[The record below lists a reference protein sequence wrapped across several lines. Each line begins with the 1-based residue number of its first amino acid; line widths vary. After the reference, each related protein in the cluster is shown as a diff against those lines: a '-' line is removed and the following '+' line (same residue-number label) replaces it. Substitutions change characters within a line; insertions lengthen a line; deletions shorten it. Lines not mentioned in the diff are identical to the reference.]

1 MNFAGGYY
9 SDSNYDTDG
18 TSFYSE
24 YEGGG
29 YESEESNSPVSI
41 LSGGN
46 NDTEG
51 NTQTATPI
59 IMQEGGVRSR
69 YKFVN
74 YISSLN
80 LQDDTYEDFFN
91 KLNDVKN
98 LNNLVPNGDEQQQQI
113 VKIQSI
119 IEKIKRN
126 NKKYEF
132 LFSQSP
138 TSETKKSF
146 IINFHPEIIA
156 FVTKDNANVL
166 LDGIFKNDRTGF
178 GILFIMMKRIIMLT
192 CILQLFEEIYN
203 VFSSDI
209 NENDREDLRIKINGF
224 LSSHAGQVRNKAHNE
239 EIIDKDVKQF
249 AAKIFKKGG
258 ILSSISLST
267 NEKPKIVETVKVEIA
282 KNYLD
287 YLKTFKELYTND
299 FLRQHTLGF
308 EQYRDLETLKS
319 YTNSYGREEKIK
331 KRFGEKLKL
340 LFGEPT
346 QENGETSTEQQI
358 VMGKVVSE
366 DQLPINSEQ
375 LTQLSQIAGK
385 IKEKIDINEGIIQRL
400 VERAESAEKTLAEQ
414 ESAIQKYGL
423 ISRNQHAQVQAIVAE
438 MERANARQGNLNSQN
453 QELQQKIQELTIKN
467 KEFKTNLDQIKA
479 EKTRVEGNRNKAL
492 AELETLKQTT
502 SNLQQELKE
511 LNNEKGRIKQQLT
524 EAQAN
529 EQNATI
535 SREGQSQQIAEL
547 ENQLAEQEGKIQA
560 VREELE
566 KANQTITEQEK
577 TIQTQTQAATEQTE
591 TLEKLNNQIQQLTT
605 SGNASKLKLEN
616 QIKRLNT
623 ELEETKKGRTTNQD
637 TYNEELISLKN
648 QLKEKSKE
656 IGNLQA
662 ENEQLSQKTSI
673 IVSELRQ
680 QLDETTKLKDSEKQ
694 KLTNELQKVNKNIQ
708 KLESDKNTT
717 ENQIGE
723 KNKQLQDLQSQ
734 LNKLAAK
741 LEDKNTNNDQL
752 SAELEK
758 LRQLN
763 KQQEEII
770 SHEQFKSQTQAV
782 ELEEL
787 SRQLHLIQ
795 SESARKNSNNDQLN
809 DKIDELNEQ
818 IKTLKNSG
826 DASETEIN
834 LQITT
839 LKERI
844 DGLELEIKDK
854 NEQIKNLENAA
865 NDREK
870 ILDQSLKQL
879 NQALS
884 ESGRLK
890 GEKDSIESELKRT
903 SETIEQLSNSEGETL
918 QELEN
923 RNKRLHELQSQLNE
937 LTAKLEDKNTTNDQL
952 QAELE
957 NLRQLNE
964 QIKEEKEQLSMKVA
978 NDETR
983 RSQNA
988 DKISSL
994 EQQIAELKRQLTQTN
1009 VENKEKQKLEHQLEV
1024 LTKQLTDAQTNLESS
1039 EGNVQALMK
1048 ELDNLREQLETRKQ
1062 EQGVLNEK
1070 LTKQYETTIKRLRKQ
1085 LEETQGENSEQ
1096 VNMIKA
1102 EMETLKAQLEQKNID
1117 YELAE
1122 ENIRNLLDNL
1132 RQVVSETKFQSY
1144 PQDKQQN
1151 DGTELTGGELFEK
1164 VKQLANNTEKELKL
1178 HVKANANSEELRQND
1193 VPTIHAEDEAE
1204 ERDIR
1209 EILNILNEPTS
1220 QAGGASSA
1228 PENIQVNLKNVAKL
1242 MINLFQYMNI
1252 KTNLVYDDSIIRKIF
1267 NILSDTQNEDVKTQ
1281 YTKML
1286 SSLFTTKLSFDPETG
1301 MLKKYEDVSSDIK
1314 SLNSEINQYLNGK
1327 DFLNKLISDKIDKT
1341 TSDNYNVILH
1351 NINIILIYLGNLNRK
1366 LINLKKIIE
1375 TQNKDTTFIK
1385 SLDALSDSRVITYTK
1400 IRDSENSSNPRYL
1413 YAIDTDKYTSNNSST
1428 IFTNASL
1435 DVLHANGYSQSG
1447 EGEGV
1452 EYDQY
1457 YNYGPFTKVL
1467 YNTSNK
1473 DFGRDHM
1480 GNIMD
1485 KLQNGE
1491 DVFVIGY
1498 GASGAGKTTTL
1509 IYDKS
1514 DPGNPNKPGA
1524 IVEMLNSHKFEGIDV
1539 TIYELYNGNKTTKKE
1554 NVTFTIESNSDGNF
1568 EYKSGGIS
1576 GGISLAK
1583 FLQEEIDNPENRQT
1597 KATSNNP
1604 QSSRSHIIVDI
1615 HIEKRVHL
1623 FVGDFAGVENVFD
1636 YSLTQEGLLAFYG
1649 NVLNSL
1655 KAINVSNID
1664 NIDINNINE
1673 LLRKYD
1679 FPNKT
1684 LIEFSEQKNTDK
1696 KYAYQDTDSKYDYD
1710 DLEEMNKEIS
1720 EYYKNNYNV
1729 IPENFADIISTLIQK
1744 IYPAADKYSDLRIIF
1759 KFWKFNEINVGNKR
1773 NIVKLEIGGTIKR
1786 NNNKEYL
1793 KPISIDLFYYTPGST
1808 ELLRI
1813 TNHAIAGKN
1822 EMIHK
1827 AITDEIEI
1835 SKKEFETNYRQGVR
1849 DILNKTYNKYNSYED
1864 LNDYIKKYISNAK
1877 SLINSTNA
1885 NTSVKQQ
1892 NNEKAIKIANAL
1904 SKRIKYVHKEAI
1916 VRSYE
1921 GLFINKTLENMRKT
1935 MTEIIKQTTYPS
1947 GLPLTPN
1954 FESSCIKQHCDPI
1967 MGTCFDVPIETV
1979 DINSLLKKD
1988 DIHDVID
1995 NALEGNLLRINYCL
2009 CLVVNNTPNP
2019 NPPKIPYIDLTD
2031 MKKEYD
2037 RITRFNK
2044 GGLILF
2050 RQGVDDVR
2058 GEGNPRIDL
2067 FVDAIQKKIEHH
2079 TGYKYT
2085 DWISKDIVKNK
2096 LGSTLD
2102 SIITLYNQSPYISDG
2117 QMHNINTLIKLIK
2130 NTSDHVNFKQLIDI
2144 IDKNNNLTILGTL
2157 EFADQI
2163 SKYNLKY
2170 ERCGVDAVIQ
2180 QNKNDYFNDKKNYF
2194 RSSNNVRRFYK
2205 NKLEFEYTPTQPQA
2219 QVQQHRPSSKPP
2231 TNYEI
2236 PIITDN
2242 PYDIKDN
2249 EKDIHFI
2256 KQIMDKNGYKGLHMK
2271 RDNNPLRYTL
2281 NDDKF
2286 FNDKSDVEI
2295 SNIKLQNAIN
2305 NSTTTNIQ
2313 LVKEGKFQ
2321 RGGTNSK
2328 KYTKKIFPKLKLKKN
2343 RITIKKSC

>member
-29 YESEESNSPVSI
+29 YESEESISPVSI

-126 NKKYEF
+126 NEKYDF
-132 LFSQSP
+132 LFEQ
-138 TSETKKSF
+138 TRTTDIEKKF

-166 LDGIFKNDRTGF
+166 LNRIFNGANAGF
-178 GILFIMMKRIIMLT
+178 GTLFFMMKRIIMLT
-192 CILQLFEEIYN
+192 CILQLFEQIYN
-203 VFSSDI
+203 EFSSDI
-209 NENDREDLRIKINGF
+209 AENDIERLKDNINGF
-224 LSSHAGQVRNKAHNE
+224 LSGHAGQVQNQTPNE
-239 EIIDKDVKQF
+239 GINDKDVKQF

-258 ILSSISLST
+258 IFPSISLST
-267 NEKPKIVETVKVEIA
+267 NEKPKIVETVKEKIA
-282 KNYLD
+282 ENYLD

-656 IGNLQA
+656 IGNLQTK
-662 ENEQLSQKTSI
+662 NEQLSQETSL

-680 QLDETTKLKDSEKQ
+680 QLEQTTKLKDAEKQ
-694 KLTNELQKVNKNIQ
+694 QLTNELQKVNQNIK

-717 ENQIGE
+717 ENQIEE
-723 KNKQLQDLQSQ
+723 KNKQLEDL
-734 LNKLAAK
+734 K
-741 LEDKNTNNDQL
+741 EEIKNITRNVVEGNLKDVNINRELVSLKQRNQ
-752 SAELEK
+752 ELEETILQEK
-758 LRQLN
+758 EVGQRQTV
-763 KQQEEII
+763 Q
-770 SHEQFKSQTQAV
+770 
-782 ELEEL
+782 LEEL
-787 SRQLHLIQ
+787 SKQLGLIQ
-795 SESARKNSNNDQLN
+795 SENAQKNSNNKELN
-809 DKIDELNEQ
+809 DTIAELNNQ
-818 IKTLKNSG
+818 IKTLKNSSNV
-826 DASETEIN
+826 SEAEKN

-839 LKERI
+839 LQEKI
-844 DGLELEIKDK
+844 NGLKLEITGKDEEIKNLKNAAVK
-854 NEQIKNLENAA
+854 NEQNLE
-865 NDREK
+865 
-870 ILDQSLKQL
+870 QTLKQL
-879 NQALS
+879 NQALENNGKLQS
-884 ESGRLK
+884 Q
-890 GEKDSIESELKRT
+890 KDIIESELKLT
-903 SETIEQLSNSEGETL
+903 SKTIKQLKNSEGETV

-923 RNKRLHELQSQLNE
+923 SNKQLQNLQSQLNE
-937 LTAKLEDKNTTNDQL
+937 LTAKLKDENTTNEQL
-952 QAELE
+952 SAELGK
-957 NLRQLNE
+957 LTQLNK
-964 QIKEEKEQLSMKVA
+964 QINLEKEQLSMAIA
-978 NDETR
+978 NSQS
-983 RSQNA
+983 RSFRNA
-988 DKISSL
+988 DIITSL
-994 EQQIAELKRQLTQTN
+994 EQQIEELTQKLTQTGEDN
-1009 VENKEKQKLEHQLEV
+1009 INEKRKLESQIADLNNQLA
-1024 LTKQLTDAQTNLESS
+1024 DARKNLEDSKV
-1039 EGNVQALMK
+1039 NVQAVGQ
-1048 ELDNLREQLETRKQ
+1048 ELDKLRKQLETRKQ
-1062 EQGVLNEK
+1062 EQGVLNDN
-1070 LTKQYETTIKRLRKQ
+1070 LASQYESTITRLQQQ
-1085 LEETQGENSEQ
+1085 LKETKDENSEQ

-1102 EMETLKAQLEQKNID
+1102 EMENLKAQIEQKNID
-1117 YELAE
+1117 LKDANES
-1122 ENIRNLLDNL
+1122 IHTLLKNL
-1132 RQVVSETKFQSY
+1132 RQLVSETKFQSY

-1151 DGTELTGGELFEK
+1151 DGTKLTGDQLFDE
-1164 VKQLANNTEKELKL
+1164 VKKLANNANEKLKL
-1178 HVKANANSEELRQND
+1178 HDEANNEELIQTN
-1193 VPTIHAEDEAE
+1193 VPIIVAEDDGEQS
-1204 ERDIR
+1204 DIR
-1209 EILNILNEPTS
+1209 EILNILNGNS
-1220 QAGGASSA
+1220 NDQAGGASSA
-1228 PENIQVNLKNVAKL
+1228 QENVHVNLKNVAKL

-1267 NILSDTQNEDVKTQ
+1267 NILSNRHNEDVTR
-1281 YTKML
+1281 YEKMIL
-1286 SSLFTTKLSFDPETG
+1286 PLLTTNLTFDPTG

-1314 SLNSEINQYLNGK
+1314 SLNSVINQYLNGEE
-1327 DFLNKLISDKIDKT
+1327 FLNKLISDKIDKN

-1375 TQNKDTTFIK
+1375 TQNKDATFIK

-1413 YAIDTDKYTSNNSST
+1413 YAIDKDKYTYNNSSKT

-1447 EGEGV
+1447 EEEGV

-1514 DPGNPNKPGA
+1514 DSNNHKPGA
-1524 IVEMLNSHKFEGIDV
+1524 IVEMLNSQKFEGINV
-1539 TIYELYNGNKTTKKE
+1539 TIYELYNGNNTTKKE
-1554 NVTFTIESNSDGNF
+1554 NVTFKIASNSDGKF
-1568 EYKSGGIS
+1568 EYKTEDNKNIP
-1576 GGISLAK
+1576 LAK

-1615 HIEKRVHL
+1615 YININNSKKVHL

-1636 YSLTQEGLLAFYG
+1636 YSLTQDELISFYTR
-1649 NVLNSL
+1649 VLNNL
-1655 KAINVSNID
+1655 NAINVS

-1673 LLRKYD
+1673 LLRKYE

-1684 LIEFSEQKNTDK
+1684 LIEFSEQKNTDQ
-1696 KYAYQDTDSKYDYD
+1696 KYAYQELIKEYNDNS
-1710 DLEEMNKEIS
+1710 LNEMNELINS
-1720 EYYKNNYNV
+1720 DYSTEYNILNENDFNGAINSAIDTKFV
-1729 IPENFADIISTLIQK
+1729 IPVKDIYENFAPVITIRDVK
-1744 IYPAADKYSDLRIIF
+1744 ILNGY
-1759 KFWKFNEINVGNKR
+1759 KFTVEIT
-1773 NIVKLEIGGTIKR
+1773 GTIEK
-1786 NNNKEYL
+1786 NKATKNIIKKTKTFDWEVPL
-1793 KPISIDLFYYTPGST
+1793 
-1808 ELLRI
+1808 
-1813 TNHAIAGKN
+1813 GKT
-1822 EMIHK
+1822 K
-1827 AITDEIEI
+1827 
-1835 SKKEFETNYRQGVR
+1835 
-1849 DILNKTYNKYNSYED
+1849 LNKTNLFKLYKIYDVDQTNYKNIEIPE
-1864 LNDYIKKYISNAK
+1864 IKKYIVDILEFYYNK
-1877 SLINSTNA
+1877 IRNSIENTDNLGIREERKNA
-1885 NTSVKQQ
+1885 NKFLQTLTRRIIYIHQQ
-1892 NNEKAIKIANAL
+1892 AII
-1904 SKRIKYVHKEAI
+1904 
-1916 VRSYE
+1916 RSRE
-1921 GLFINKTLENMRKT
+1921 GLFINKTLENMRET
-1935 MTEIIKQTTYPS
+1935 MTEIIKRSTHPS

-1967 MGTCFDVPIETV
+1967 MGTCFDVPMETV
-1979 DINSLLKKD
+1979 DIGSLLEHD
-1988 DIHDVID
+1988 SIHEVIN
-1995 NALEGNLLRINYCL
+1995 NALGQNLFGINYCL
-2009 CLVVNNTPNP
+2009 CLVVNNTHDL

-2044 GGLILF
+2044 GEETNGLILF
-2050 RQGVDDVR
+2050 RKNVDDVR
-2058 GEGNPRIDL
+2058 GEGNPQIDL
-2067 FVDAIQKKIEHH
+2067 FVNAIQKKIEHH
-2079 TGYKYT
+2079 TGYNYA

-2286 FNDKSDVEI
+2286 FNDKSGVEI